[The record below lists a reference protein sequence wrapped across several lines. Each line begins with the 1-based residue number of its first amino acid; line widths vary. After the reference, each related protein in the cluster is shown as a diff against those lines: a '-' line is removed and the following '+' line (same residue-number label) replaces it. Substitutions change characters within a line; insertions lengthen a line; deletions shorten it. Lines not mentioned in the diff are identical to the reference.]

1 MELKKQEYPVL
12 CKKSSAQSQ
21 ITCDEEVNVPD
32 SCPDVG
38 RMIQKK
44 GSVQIKDVQ
53 VGDDAVLLSGQ
64 LVFCL
69 LYVTDDEERSI
80 KSFTGQIPVEET
92 IRLEGVHEGDKIRLK
107 WELEDLTLRLIHPR
121 KLGIQAVISFR
132 ADVQEK
138 CTLLL
143 PLDVVK
149 EEGLSCRTQK
159 EAILGLKVHRK
170 ETIHLK
176 EELLLPSNKQ
186 EIEQVLWQEIEVRG
200 LKFRCME
207 GEIAYT
213 GELFVFLLYTGDDPL
228 SPPEW
233 IEQVIPVN
241 GTLPCEACHADHLP
255 DIAVRLVQEEIH
267 IQPDTNGEER
277 LLQAEA
283 VLETE
288 ICLQKEEEF
297 SLLMDVCDPV
307 RECQPVTEATVI
319 EHLLVRNEAKC
330 RVSDRVDTGEAQGK
344 ILQICHSNAR
354 LRVDECHVTPTGL
367 EVEGILKVRILYIVS
382 DDEMPF
388 YAMET
393 VLPFG
398 QLIEV
403 PDMRGEIG
411 YELQTDLEQLSTTM
425 ADSHEIEIR
434 AMISCSALVVQKKE
448 IPLLREMETK
458 PLDMEKIRTLPG
470 IVCCRIG
477 PEDTLWDLAKTY
489 YTTVDEIMVLNEL
502 QGEPEPGQTL
512 FLVKKVES

>member
-21 ITCDEEVNVPD
+21 ITCDEEFNVPD

-44 GSVQIKDVQ
+44 GSVHIDDVQ
-53 VGDDAVLLSGQ
+53 VGDDAVTLSGH

-69 LYVTDDEERSI
+69 LYVADDENRGI
-80 KSFTGQIPVEET
+80 RSFTGQIPVEET
-92 IRLEGVHEGDKIRLK
+92 IRLEGVREGDKIRLQ
-107 WELEDLTLRLIHPR
+107 WELEDLSLHLIHPR

-132 ADVQEK
+132 ADIQEK
-138 CTLLL
+138 RTLLL
-143 PLDVVK
+143 PLGVTGEDSV
-149 EEGLSCRTQK
+149 SCRMQK
-159 EAILGLKVHRK
+159 EAILGVKVHRK

-176 EELLLPSNKQ
+176 EEILLPSNRQ
-186 EIEQVLWQEIEVRG
+186 DVEQVLWQEIEVRG

-213 GELFVFLLYTGDDPL
+213 GEMFVFLLYSGEDIL

-233 IEQVIPVN
+233 IEQVISVS
-241 GTLPCEACHADHLP
+241 GTLPCEGCHADQLP
-255 DIAVRLVQEEIH
+255 DIGVRVTQEELAVR
-267 IQPDTNGEER
+267 PDANGEER
-277 LLQAEA
+277 ILTAEA
-283 VLETE
+283 VLEADLR
-288 ICLQKEEEF
+288 LQKEEEF
-297 SLLMDVCDPV
+297 PVLMDVCDPV
-307 RECQPVTEATVI
+307 RECQPVTEQTMI

-330 RVSDRVDTGEAQGK
+330 RVSDRVSTGEAQGK

-354 LRVDECHVTPTGL
+354 LRVDDCRVTPGGL
-367 EVEGILKVRILYIVS
+367 AVEGILKVRILYIVS

-393 VLPFG
+393 VLPFE
-398 QLIEV
+398 QMIEV
-403 PDMRGEIG
+403 PDMHGEID
-411 YELQTDLEQLSTTM
+411 YELQADLEQLSTTM

-434 AMISCSALVVQKKE
+434 ALVSCGALVVEKRE
-448 IPLLREMETK
+448 IPLLREITTQ
-458 PLDMEKIRTLPG
+458 PLNMDKIRALPG

-477 PEDTLWDLAKTY
+477 QQDTLWDLAKTY
-489 YTTVDEIMVLNEL
+489 YTTVEDIMALNDL
-502 QGEPEPGQTL
+502 QGEPAPGQTV